1 MAVQVKGKYRDLWAF
16 LSQPLQRRRRIRRA
30 SSGSLPPDSLLRLT
44 TALHPQRL
52 ELAIAQMR
60 QETPLARTFKLVPAG
75 TDAEGR
81 LQRLPPFRA
90 GQYLSLEFFVQGVR
104 VSRPYSICC
113 SPTETRQGNFY
124 ELTVRRREEGFV
136 APHIWEQWRP
146 GTRVLSSG
154 PLGQFGY
161 EPLRDRRDLVFLA
174 GGCGITPFRSLWRE
188 LRSGHPGISCTILY
202 GAAGPEEFIFRQEL
216 EVLAAEHP
224 DRFRVHLVAAEP
236 DPGWEGLTGLLT
248 GERIRELAGN
258 PADKTIYVCGPSG
271 LYRFLQEE
279 LEPFELPPGALR
291 QEPCGETENVS
302 AHPGYPGE
310 LADSAFT
317 VKVHQGD
324 GIYSIPARASES
336 VLIALERAGLAPPA
350 QCRSGRCGYC
360 RSRILDG
367 RVYVLPGSDGRRE
380 ADRKFGHFHPCS
392 SYPLT
397 DLEIRVPAHPLALEA
412 EQRTAKNY

>member
-30 SSGSLPPDSLLRLT
+30 SSAFLPPDSLLRLT
-44 TALHPQRL
+44 TALHPPRL
-52 ELAIAQMR
+52 ELAIAEMR
-60 QETPLARTFKLVPAG
+60 QETSLARTFKLIPAG
-75 TDAEGR
+75 ADAEGR

-90 GQYLSLEFFVQGVR
+90 GQYLSLEFVLEGVR

-113 SPTETRQGNFY
+113 SPTEAMQGNFY
-124 ELTVRRREEGFV
+124 ELTVRRREAGFV
-136 APHIWEQWRP
+136 APHIWEHWRP

-161 EPLRDRRDLVFLA
+161 EALRDRQDLVFLA

-188 LRSGHPGISCTILY
+188 LEACHPEVSCTILY
-202 GAAGPEEFIFRQEL
+202 GAAGSDEFIFRQEL
-216 EVLAAEHP
+216 ESLTAEHP
-224 DRFRVHLVAAEP
+224 NRFRVYFVAADP
-236 DPGWEGLTGLLT
+236 DPTWGGLTGLLT

-258 PADKTIYVCGPSG
+258 PADKTFYVCGPPG
-271 LYRFLQEE
+271 LYRFLLEE

-291 QEPCGETENVS
+291 QEPCGETEDVS
-302 AHPGYPGE
+302 AHPGYPRE
-310 LADSAFT
+310 LADSVFT
-317 VKVHQGD
+317 MKVHQGD

-350 QCRSGRCGYC
+350 QCRSGQCGYC
-360 RSRILDG
+360 RSRILG
-367 RVYVLPGSDGRRE
+367 GHIYVLPGSDSRRA
-380 ADRKFGHFHPCS
+380 ADSKFGHFHPCS

-397 DLEIRVPAHPLALEA
+397 DLEIRVPAHPLAA
-412 EQRTAKNY
+412 AVEQSTEKTL

>member
-16 LSQPLQRRRRIRRA
+16 LSQPLERRRRIRRA

-52 ELAIAQMR
+52 ELTIAEMH
-60 QETPLARTFKLVPAG
+60 QETPLARTFKLVPVG

-90 GQYLSLEFFVQGVR
+90 GQYLSLEFVVQGVR

-113 SPTETRQGNFY
+113 SPTEARQGNFY
-124 ELTVRRREEGFV
+124 ELTVRRRKDGFV

-146 GTRVLSSG
+146 GTQVLSSG

-202 GAAGPEEFIFRQEL
+202 GAAGSEEFIFRQEL
-216 EVLAAEHP
+216 EALAAEHP
-224 DRFRVHLVAAEP
+224 DRFRVYLVAAEP

-258 PADKTIYVCGPSG
+258 GSDKTFYVCGPPG

-279 LEPFELPPGALR
+279 LEPFDLPPGALR
-291 QEPCGETENVS
+291 QEPCGEPEDVS
-302 AHPGYPGE
+302 AHPGYPRE
-310 LADSAFT
+310 LADSVFT
-317 VKVHQGD
+317 VKVHRGD
-324 GIYSIPARASES
+324 GICSIPARASES

-350 QCRSGRCGYC
+350 QCRSGQCGYC

-412 EQRTAKNY
+412 EQREIKNF

>member
-52 ELAIAQMR
+52 ELTIAQMR

-146 GTRVLSSG
+146 GTRVLIAETWCFWPGAAASLPSVRSGGSCAPVTRESPARSCTVQRALRSSSSG
-154 PLGQFGY
+154 
-161 EPLRDRRDLVFLA
+161 
-174 GGCGITPFRSLWRE
+174 RSWR
-188 LRSGHPGISCTILY
+188 
-202 GAAGPEEFIFRQEL
+202 F
-216 EVLAAEHP
+216 
-224 DRFRVHLVAAEP
+224 
-236 DPGWEGLTGLLT
+236 W
-248 GERIRELAGN
+248 
-258 PADKTIYVCGPSG
+258 
-271 LYRFLQEE
+271 LQ
-279 LEPFELPPGALR
+279 
-291 QEPCGETENVS
+291 
-302 AHPGYPGE
+302 
-310 LADSAFT
+310 
-317 VKVHQGD
+317 
-324 GIYSIPARASES
+324 SIPI
-336 VLIALERAGLAPPA
+336 V
-350 QCRSGRCGYC
+350 SGSTWWR
-360 RSRILDG
+360 RSRIRDG
-367 RVYVLPGSDGRRE
+367 RV
-380 ADRKFGHFHPCS
+380 
-392 SYPLT
+392 
-397 DLEIRVPAHPLALEA
+397 
-412 EQRTAKNY
+412 